1 MIEKLL
7 HTLGFSADE
16 ARLYLAL
23 WQSGPTAVGRIAQ
36 RLGMPR
42 SSLYGLLDRLVQ
54 KGIVS
59 WEDTGGGVRRY
70 HAEPPKALEAIF
82 QRRRQE
88 LEDAQKDFQR
98 LLPQLSK
105 QSRGDFSAPRMTV
118 YQGKAQLKNILSDIF
133 LYQDIETYSLWPIKL
148 MMDVLGA
155 DYFRH
160 HNITRIQ
167 KRIHV
172 KAIWPAASTVDAAKH
187 PYLGGGSGFLR
198 EIRIAPP
205 EMDFTMGYWIYGDQ
219 VAVLSSVKECFGF
232 VLESREFANMLR
244 VQHMAV
250 WALSKPFETPPKAVA
265 GFLAQHG
272 SKSGGAKKP
281 PSKPKAG

>member
-7 HTLGFSADE
+7 HTLSFSADE

-23 WQSGPTAVGRIAQ
+23 WQSGAATAGRIAQ
-36 RLGMPR
+36 RLGLPR

-54 KGIVS
+54 KGIVR

-70 HAEPPKALEAIF
+70 HAEPPKVLDTIF
-82 QRRRQE
+82 QRRKQE
-88 LEDAQKDFQR
+88 LEEARNDFQR

-105 QSRGDFSAPRMTV
+105 QSRTDFSAPRMTV
-118 YQGKAQLKNILSDIF
+118 YQGKAQLENILSDIF
-133 LYQDIETYSLWPIKL
+133 LYQDIETYSLWPMRL

-167 KRIHV
+167 KHIRV
-172 KAIWPAASTVDAAKH
+172 KAIWPAAYAVDPVKH

-205 EMDFTMGYWIYGDQ
+205 EMNFTMGYWIYGDQ
-219 VAVLSSVKECFGF
+219 VAVLSSIKECFGF

-250 WALSKPFETPPKAVA
+250 WTLSKPFETPPKAVA
-265 GFLAQHG
+265 AFLLRHG
-272 SKSGGAKKP
+272 SKLGVVKKP
-281 PSKPKAG
+281 TAKTKAE